1 MQKESGD
8 LTITISSGTIIKII
22 LLVLLVAFLFFLR
35 DLVLV
40 VLTAVAIASAIEPGI
55 KWFVRYKIPRVI
67 AVLTIYVIIGTL
79 FFGLFYSFIPVLLN
93 EVSNFLSVIPQ
104 YINSVDISG
113 RLSDSA
119 FLAPSQSVIQNFSL
133 GDTIVQFQSAL
144 TNISGGIVNT
154 VSVVFGGVLS
164 FLFIIVFSFYF
175 AAQERGIS
183 DFLRVI
189 SPLKHQKYVLDLWR
203 RSQIKIGRWMQGQ
216 LLLGLIIGI
225 LVYLGLTI
233 LGVKYALLLA
243 VIAAVFELIPVFGP
257 VLAAVPAVALG
268 FIDGGLSL
276 ALFIVG
282 LYLIIQQFENHLIYP
297 LVVTKVVGIPP
308 LLVILALIIGA
319 KLAGFLGILL
329 SVPVATVIYE
339 FVKDIQKDRDE
350 LLEKETSKSH

>member
-8 LTITISSGTIIKII
+8 LTITINSGTIIKII

-40 VLTAVAIASAIEPGI
+40 VLTAVVIASAIEPAT

-67 AVLTIYVIIGTL
+67 AVLAIYVIIGVL

-119 FLAPSQSVIQNFSL
+119 FLAPSQSIIQNFSL
-133 GDTIVQFQSAL
+133 GDTITQFQSAL
-144 TNISGGIVNT
+144 TNISGGIANT
-154 VSVVFGGVLS
+154 VSVVFGGAFS
-164 FLFIIVFSFYF
+164 FILIIVFSFYF
-175 AAQERGIS
+175 AAQERGID

-243 VIAAVFELIPVFGP
+243 IIAAVFELIPVFGP
-257 VLAAVPAVALG
+257 VLAAVPAVAFG

-276 ALFIVG
+276 AIFIVG

-297 LVVTKVVGIPP
+297 LVVTKVVGVPP
-308 LLVILALIIGA
+308 LLVILALIVGA

-339 FVKDIQKDRDE
+339 FVKDIQKDRDD
-350 LLEKETSKSH
+350 LLKKEVSN

>member
-8 LTITISSGTIIKII
+8 LTITINSGTIIKII

-40 VLTAVAIASAIEPGI
+40 VLTAVTIASAIEPAI

-67 AVLTIYVIIGTL
+67 AVLTIYLMVGAL

-93 EVSNFLSVIPQ
+93 ETSNFLSVIPQ

-113 RLSDSA
+113 RLSDSG
-119 FLAPSQSVIQNFSL
+119 FLAPSQAVVQNFSL
-133 GDTIVQFQSAL
+133 GDTITQFQSAL

-154 VSVVFGGVLS
+154 ISVVFGGILS
-164 FLFIIVFSFYF
+164 FILIIIFSFYF
-175 AAQERGIS
+175 AAQERGID

-189 SPLKHQKYVLDLWR
+189 SPLKHQKYVLGLWR
-203 RSQIKIGRWMQGQ
+203 RSQLKIGRWMQGQ

-297 LVVTKVVGIPP
+297 LVVTKVVGVPP

-350 LLEKETSKSH
+350 LQKREAAN